1 MLAPK
6 KRLGARP
13 LIASKLSRNCM
24 TTNMSR
30 CSLSRIHG
38 ITAFIRNFPPPAR
51 PASRCWLLRRA
62 LDPIGGVNG
71 PERLPRRVHQRVD
84 RDALAAGTADRLLQ
98 QLRVECD
105 QVVDALP
112 LEPFD
117 VTVDLIVTPTRTIEV
132 PTRSTA

>member
-1 MLAPK
+1 
-6 KRLGARP
+6 
-13 LIASKLSRNCM
+13 
-24 TTNMSR
+24 
-30 CSLSRIHG
+30 
-38 ITAFIRNFPPPAR
+38 
-51 PASRCWLLRRA
+51 
-62 LDPIGGVNG
+62 
-71 PERLPRRVHQRVD
+71 VHQRVD

-132 PTRSTA
+132 PTLSTAAGSYPVAPTAGREARSDPAGEGTEA

>member
-1 MLAPK
+1 M
-6 KRLGARP
+6 
-13 LIASKLSRNCM
+13 
-24 TTNMSR
+24 
-30 CSLSRIHG
+30 
-38 ITAFIRNFPPPAR
+38 
-51 PASRCWLLRRA
+51 LRRA

-132 PTRSTA
+132 PPGRPRPDHILWHLLPAEKLESIPLLRELKPETAPAR